1 MRRVTVIASAFVVS
15 SLMPAMVASASAASD
30 PTGIW
35 INDTGRGA
43 IEIKPCGNALCGN
56 VVWVKDTADAKGCG
70 KQIIGN
76 VAPVGDGRWD
86 NGWIYSPERGR
97 KFDVELK
104 PLADGTLRVTGYA
117 GLRFLSKTMIWTRA
131 PANLQL
137 CGQTGNQI
145 DAKSGQPANAKPD
158 ANATAAAPPAGTN
171 STGSANANANSKPD
185 SQVAVVTPPPAPA
198 PSTTPVD
205 KPAAKAANGEAA
217 APAPGPGA
225 NEASKPQSEPP
236 PAAASKDAK
245 PDTQQKDEE
254 TASADDGAAS
264 GLEQKLN
271 DLGLGKVFT
280 KTKSGKCKV
289 DLPWVKLTIDCE
301 H

>member
-1 MRRVTVIASAFVVS
+1 
-15 SLMPAMVASASAASD
+15 MPAMVASASAASD

-76 VAPVGDGRWD
+76 VAPVGGGRWD

-97 KFDVELK
+97 KYNVELK

-145 DAKSGQPANAKPD
+145 DAKSGQPADAKPN
-158 ANATAAAPPAGTN
+158 ANATAAAPAAGTN
-171 STGSANANANSKPD
+171 STASADANANSKPAQNP
-185 SQVAVVTPPPAPA
+185 QVAVITPPPVSV
-198 PSTTPVD
+198 PSTTPTD
-205 KPAAKAANGEAA
+205 KPAAKAPNGEAA
-217 APAPGPGA
+217 SPAPGPSA

-245 PDTQQKDEE
+245 SDTQQKDEE
-254 TASADDGAAS
+254 TASADDGAGS
-264 GLEQKLN
+264 DLEQKLN

-289 DLPWVKLTIDCE
+289 DLPWVKITIDCE
-301 H
+301 Q

>member
-56 VVWVKDTADAKGCG
+56 VVWVKDTVDAKGCG

-145 DAKSGQPANAKPD
+145 DAKSGQPAGAKPD
-158 ANATAAAPPAGTN
+158 ANSTAAAPTAGTN
-171 STGSANANANSKPD
+171 STGSANANVNSKPD
-185 SQVAVVTPPPAPA
+185 PQVAVVTPPAPV
-198 PSTTPVD
+198 PSTTPAD
-205 KPAAKAANGEAA
+205 KPAAKAANGDAA
-217 APAPGPGA
+217 APATGPGT

-236 PAAASKDAK
+236 PAATSKDAK

-254 TASADDGAAS
+254 TASADDGTAS